1 MTRLVIFDIDG
12 VILDS
17 EPLHNRAREIL
28 LKRFGVNEPVEDMVG
43 KSNKET
49 WEPVI
54 KKYDIPYTQPKIER
68 MQHEIV
74 MQILADENIQATEGL
89 IDLLDEL
96 EKRRIT
102 MAVASSSARWFV
114 DHVLDYYK
122 IKNRFFCVLTGNDVE
137 NYKPHPEIYRKSL
150 EICGFDAKEA
160 IAIEDSDSGQAA
172 AIAAK
177 IRCVGYKNPGSGN
190 QKLDKGFVT
199 IEKMSDF
206 VKYID

>member
-1 MTRLVIFDIDG
+1 MIRLVIFDMDG

-28 LKRFGVNEPVEDMVG
+28 LKQFGVNEPAEDMVG

-54 KKYDIPYTQPKIER
+54 EKYGIPYTQPKIER

-74 MQILADENIQATEGL
+74 MKILNDENIQPTEGL
-89 IDLLDEL
+89 MELINEL

-122 IKNRFFCVLTGNDVE
+122 IKNKFFCTLTGNDVN
-137 NYKPHPEIYRKSL
+137 NYKPHPEIYRKCL
-150 EICGFDAKEA
+150 EICGFSANET
-160 IAIEDSDSGQAA
+160 IAIEDSDSGQASA
-172 AIAAK
+172 VSANIK
-177 IRCVGYKNPGSGN
+177 CIGYKNPGSGN
-190 QKLDKGFVT
+190 QKLERGFVT
-199 IEKMSDF
+199 IDRMIDV